1 MLLRA
6 LTMIFK
12 LIYSEH
18 GLRIKNKACD
28 ELGVDAKGGY
38 VTQLGPGIRVFFTT
52 QPEMAKFLMSL
63 KPELVAKAGLS
74 NILFGDD
81 PNGFFGGLLYEEGQH
96 WVRSRKVLSEEFN
109 QVPESIMIL
118 TFFTIRLHLIRM
130 LMRWTN
136 LCVRIA
142 KSYQLLVVLGVSRI

>member
-1 MLLRA
+1 MLFRA
-6 LTMIFK
+6 LTLIFK
-12 LIYSEH
+12 FTYSEH

-38 VTQLGPGIRVFFTT
+38 VTLLGPGIRVFFTT

-63 KPELVAKAGLS
+63 KPELVSKAGLS

-81 PNGFFGGLLYEEGQH
+81 PNGFFGGLLYEEGRD

-109 QVPESIMIL
+109 QVPV
-118 TFFTIRLHLIRM
+118 T
-130 LMRWTN
+130 
-136 LCVRIA
+136 
-142 KSYQLLVVLGVSRI
+142 